1 MNTTANLQQNFENIQ
16 LEFDPNKVLFSPN
29 NEGVIVYEEF
39 KDIPGYEGMYQ
50 VSNFGR
56 AKSLNRMIKPCGHKV
71 VVDHKDN
78 IRTNNFFWNLQLISQ
93 RENSSK
99 DKKGYSSD
107 CTGVSRCAET
117 KKFQA
122 FIQVNGKNT
131 YLGTFT
137 DEVEASEYYK
147 YSLKRLDE
155 NKNIIVKR
163 PFFYSKHKGISFDK
177 KGKKWTSTIRSGE
190 NIIHIGR
197 FNTEQEA
204 YEARE
209 KALS

>member
-56 AKSLNRMIKPCGHKV
+56 AKSLNRMIKHYKGGESSLVGKVFRQHLNNYGYYVIGLRKVKETKIRLHQLVAMTFLGHKPCGHKV

-117 KKFQA
+117 K
-122 FIQVNGKNT
+122 N
-131 YLGTFT
+131 FT
-137 DEVEASEYYK
+137 
-147 YSLKRLDE
+147 
-155 NKNIIVKR
+155 NK
-163 PFFYSKHKGISFDK
+163 
-177 KGKKWTSTIRSGE
+177 
-190 NIIHIGR
+190 
-197 FNTEQEA
+197 
-204 YEARE
+204 
-209 KALS
+209 